1 MSLQNAVPQAVF
13 GPGSLYVTRIDIDD
27 QTPYNIG
34 YAQEF
39 SYDEAGETKE
49 LYGQKQYPLV
59 IARGTLKA
67 TGKMKAATLSGL
79 ALSAVFGGGSF
90 TDGQLLMAQAESHI
104 IPAVVTHATGSDT
117 PSGATLAI
125 ASTTGL
131 FVGQLVTGLNIPA
144 QTFVLSFVASTS
156 VTLTQA
162 VTADVPMGTTLTFG
176 PSIATTHSVDFD
188 TDLGVLDSA
197 TTIPMLLNVTTA
209 LSTGQYTYTTIGG
222 TVGVYSFAAAD
233 IADTALITYAYTNTS
248 GQTFLVTNQN
258 IGTTPA
264 FQIDYVSELYG
275 DSYYVRM
282 FAAVSN
288 KLTRSHKLTDF
299 VMPEIDFG
307 FFALGNGNVYEVSYS
322 KKS

>member
-13 GPGSLYVTRIDIDD
+13 GPGSLYVKRIDLDD

-67 TGKMKAATLSGL
+67 TGKIKAATLSGL

-90 TDGQLLMAQAESHI
+90 SDGQLLMAQSEPHT
-104 IPAVVTHATGSDT
+104 IPAGTTHASSTDT
-117 PSGATLAI
+117 PSGLTI
-125 ASTTGL
+125 TFSSTTG
-131 FVGQLVTGLNIPA
+131 VANGMSVSGTNIA
-144 QTFVLSFVASTS
+144 AGTFVASFVANTS

-162 VTADVPMGTTLTFG
+162 VTGDVPMGTTITFG
-176 PSIATTHSVDFD
+176 PAVAVTHIADFD
-188 TDLGVLDSA
+188 QDLGVLYAD
-197 TTIPMLLNVTTA
+197 TNIPLMYVTGSPA
-209 LSTGQYTYTTIGG
+209 AGQYAVTDGE
-222 TVGVYSFAAAD
+222 YSFNSAD
-233 IADTALITYAYTNTS
+233 ATEDMLITYSYSATG

>member
-13 GPGSLYVTRIDIDD
+13 GPGSLYVTRIDLDD

-39 SYDEAGETKE
+39 SYDESGETKE

-67 TGKMKAATLSGL
+67 SGKIKAATLSGL
-79 ALSAVFGGGSF
+79 ALNAVFGGGTF
-90 TDGQLLMAQAESHI
+90 TDGQIKMAQAEAHDVPAAATATMDAANMSTAVY
-104 IPAVVTHATGSDT
+104 PVAATTNAVVGAVFTGHANIPDGSYVVSVSAGVSFTANVAATGT
-117 PSGATLAI
+117 
-125 ASTTGL
+125 
-131 FVGQLVTGLNIPA
+131 
-144 QTFVLSFVASTS
+144 
-156 VTLTQA
+156 
-162 VTADVPMGTTLTFG
+162 VPDMTVLTFA
-176 PSIATTHSVDFD
+176 PNVTVDHAADFNL
-188 TDLGVLDSA
+188 DLGVLNGA
-197 TTIPMLLNVTTA
+197 TTIPLL
-209 LSTGQYTYTTIGG
+209 LSTGVVGAGMYA
-222 TVGVYSFAAAD
+222 VHDGVYSFNSAEVAAE
-233 IADTALITYAYTNTS
+233 ALITYAYDDAS
-248 GQTFLVTNQN
+248 GGQTVLVVNQN

-264 FQIDYVSELYG
+264 FQLDYVSELYG

-288 KLTRSHKLTDF
+288 KLTRAHKLTDF

-307 FFALGNGNVYEVSYS
+307 FFALGNGNVYEISYA